1 MPGRATPPATAR
13 RESAAPVAFI
23 AGAGRSGSTLLER
36 ILQQFDGVVPVGE
49 LRWLWTSSWSSIVCE
64 CGQATTDCAFWA
76 AVVERASGGAP
87 DPWRAHVRE
96 LVERALRFRV
106 VPSLAVSRPGP
117 RLDADLIEIGA
128 ALARLYEAIRFVS
141 DASTI
146 VDASKLPLHAVAAS
160 RSDAVDLRV
169 VHLVRNPEAVAFS
182 WTRSVELPHRSG
194 IPMKTLR
201 PARSALGW
209 LIANLEADLLTHTG
223 VPSLRVLY
231 EDLAESPVRA
241 TARISDFLDL
251 GSPYTTQMYSDFIA
265 QAYNANYEF
274 VTLEDLASRIM
285 AQQKASIDYTTAGNT
300 ITATVT
306 PDPTAPDL
314 GAMALDV
321 DQWRHPGDPE
331 RHQLV
336 RL

>member
-13 RESAAPVAFI
+13 RESAAHVAFI

-241 TARISDFLDL
+241 TARISGFLDL
-251 GSPYTTQMYSDFIA
+251 GVDVDRLFDGR
-265 QAYNANYEF
+265 
-274 VTLEDLASRIM
+274 TLRNDGPAGHAI
-285 AQQKASIDYTTAGNT
+285 AGNPMRARQGPIT
-300 ITATVT
+300 IS
-306 PDPTAPDL
+306 PDDEWRTSMTTGTRMFLRLSTGPLWHHYRRASGHRDRFPTGP
-314 GAMALDV
+314 
-321 DQWRHPGDPE
+321 PSC
-331 RHQLV
+331 
-336 RL
+336 